1 MKLRSLLTLSALSL
15 GLVSA
20 ANAVTTNTVYLTG
33 STAFRGAIFITMT
46 NTVNGVFD
54 PGSNVVYV
62 AGKCSPI
69 GTLNPQTG
77 GQMEFFSYINAT
89 PTIVKCAWSGSEAGI
104 ADVVNGT
111 TESFIDSALIN
122 SAPNSAVTTT
132 YPTPDP
138 HPVDLAMSDTDQSVS
153 LTQNPPLNNGQQVG
167 IIPFVFV
174 KNAQTN
180 ATTITAVPGDWA
192 NITNVTDPQL
202 RVMLSGGSPA
212 GLLTGNNAD
221 TKWVYIAGRD
231 NQSGTF
237 DNTML
242 GTQFG
247 LVASPRQIKVAGQG
261 PSSDYASQNP
271 TNLVSGNGANVA
283 GQNSGGTLS
292 TTMTLVGSSTNIDWV
307 QTRNN
312 HAATF
317 GWYAIAYLGLP
328 DADVCLGIQG
338 PVVAPAGTA
347 AKLTYNGVAES
358 PNNISNGTY
367 SFWGN
372 EWLYGANTLSS
383 AATSVFNNL
392 GNNIAVNCDNDH
404 FLSLT
409 FMNSTK
415 TTSASDPTH
424 N

>member
-1 MKLRSLLTLSALSL
+1 
-15 GLVSA
+15 
-20 ANAVTTNTVYLTG
+20 
-33 STAFRGAIFITMT
+33 
-46 NTVNGVFD
+46 
-54 PGSNVVYV
+54 
-62 AGKCSPI
+62 
-69 GTLNPQTG
+69 
-77 GQMEFFSYINAT
+77 
-89 PTIVKCAWSGSEAGI
+89 
-104 ADVVNGT
+104 
-111 TESFIDSALIN
+111 
-122 SAPNSAVTTT
+122 
-132 YPTPDP
+132 
-138 HPVDLAMSDTDQSVS
+138 
-153 LTQNPPLNNGQQVG
+153 
-167 IIPFVFV
+167 
-174 KNAQTN
+174 
-180 ATTITAVPGDWA
+180 
-192 NITNVTDPQL
+192 
-202 RVMLSGGSPA
+202 
-212 GLLTGNNAD
+212 
-221 TKWVYIAGRD
+221 VYIAGRD

-292 TTMTLVGSSTNIDWV
+292 TTMTLVGSSTNIDWI
-307 QTRNN
+307 QTKNN

-347 AKLTYNGVAES
+347 AKLTYNGVNES

-404 FLSLT
+404 FISLT